1 MRVDAVSMNLDQTPF
16 AFDRASFFY
25 EPYPIGIIREVF
37 VPQYYEELLQF
48 FPPLDLFRFMQYH
61 GDKYSLSEFNNPDNY
76 FSFLDKTPS
85 WKRLYEYVKSEEF
98 IPEVLGVLGRNNI
111 DLGITENARIRRPP
125 SIRQR
130 LRQRLLSALGAGNE
144 MLRARFEFSAMPAQG
159 GHILPHTDS
168 PQKIITLV
176 VSMREADGWEPSY
189 GGGTEVMR
197 PSDPSKNF
205 NLQNRYLS
213 FDEVETIREMPF
225 DPNQCVIFVKTFNS
239 LHGVRPMAGPPNA
252 VRRTLTI
259 NIESGS
265 AL

>member
-1 MRVDAVSMNLDQTPF
+1 MNLYKTPF
-16 AFDRASFFY
+16 AFDRVSFFY
-25 EPYPIGIIREVF
+25 DPYPIGIIREVF
-37 VPQYYEELLQF
+37 DRQYHEELLKF

-61 GDKYSLSEFNNPDNY
+61 GDKYSLSEINNPDNY
-76 FSFLDKTPS
+76 FSFIERTPS
-85 WKRLYEYVKSEEF
+85 WKRLFEYVKSDEF
-98 IPEVLGVLGRNNI
+98 IPEVLGVLGRNEI
-111 DLGITENARIRRPP
+111 DLGIPKNAHIRSPL

-130 LRQRLLSALGAGNE
+130 LRQRLLSALGARNE
-144 MLRARFEFSAMPAQG
+144 VLRARFEFSAMPAQG

-176 VSMREADGWEPSY
+176 VSMREAGGWKQSY

-197 PSDPSKNF
+197 PIDPSKSF

-225 DPNQCVIFVKTFNS
+225 DSNQCVIFVKTFNS
-239 LHGVRPMAGPPNA
+239 LHGVRPMAGPPNV